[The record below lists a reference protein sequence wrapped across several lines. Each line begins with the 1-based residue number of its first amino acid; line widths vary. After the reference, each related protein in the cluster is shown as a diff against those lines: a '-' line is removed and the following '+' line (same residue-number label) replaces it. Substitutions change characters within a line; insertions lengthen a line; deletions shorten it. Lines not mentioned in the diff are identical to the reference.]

1 MIRTSMVKYRK
12 CTRRTLLIRKK
23 IVNAPEKTPG
33 DLQTAERSTTIL
45 TDIGTD
51 RIES

>member
-1 MIRTSMVKYRK
+1 LM
-12 CTRRTLLIRKK
+12 RKK
-23 IVNAPEKTPG
+23 IVDTPEKTPG
-33 DLQTAERSTTIL
+33 DIQTTERSTTIL